1 MEEKEVLEIIE
12 EAAKYGRTELNLS
25 NQNIKSLPAEIG
37 RLTNLRE
44 LILYNNQMT
53 SVPKE
58 LGQLTNLTE
67 LWLDTNQLTSVPK
80 ELGQLTNLMSLY
92 LYGNQLT
99 SVPKELGQ
107 LTNLRKLVLS
117 GNRLTS
123 VPKEI
128 GRLTN
133 LKRLDL
139 RHNDISSLPKEIVDL
154 GMEIK
159 CGWLIR
165 RDDGILL
172 TGNPLESPPIE
183 IVKQG
188 TEAVREY
195 FKSLEV
201 EKRALNEVKVLL
213 VGNGAA
219 GKTSLV
225 KRLTGRRFDKEEPQ
239 TAGVNI
245 VNIEDWQ
252 VGSEEKGIKVHFWDF
267 GGQDLMQATH
277 QMFYSLR
284 SIYVLVLNAREE
296 PEAEDWL
303 KHIESFGG
311 DSPIM
316 VVINK
321 IDENQNYDVNRK
333 SLREKYKGIR
343 DFYKISCKTGE
354 GIEGFSRRLQEE
366 LGKVELVRSM
376 WGRDWLKVKE
386 ELENSK
392 KDYITYSDYKKICD
406 RANVTSNEAQRILIE
421 YLHSLGVILHFEGY
435 DVKDTQVL
443 NPAWTTE
450 AIYRIL
456 NSKKLAENKGYL
468 RKEWLG
474 EILNENE
481 SKKSKKKSKRKARV
495 YSAQEERY
503 IIELMAKFQLCF
515 ELADDRDVVLVPDLL
530 DEQEPE
536 FDFEEEKCIEFHF
549 EYDFLPKPVMPRFM
563 VRRHRDIERRLCWRT
578 GTVLHDEA
586 FRARAL
592 VKLDKQDKRIYI
604 RVNGEQRRDYF
615 STIRKTFLDI
625 NAGFQNLKVKQCIGL
640 EDNDRVEYDD
650 LIACEIEGHDTILRI
665 KSGKRYRVAEL
676 LGQIESRRE
685 TQANI
690 NERIASE
697 MLSRKIEEAR
707 KKVIVRVDSMEEGII
722 RNLGVILK
730 ELVEL
735 RELAQREFLSL
746 FNRDQRLSE
755 SHCPNVFA
763 ILPKDGQ
770 SWLKNLLSQKMV
782 LQLYCHEPGQWDPAV
797 EGAKGGRYEIK
808 KPSDFFAGMGPYILK
823 LAKVIKYAAPVAGA
837 AAGAYA
843 GPVGAA
849 MGAKYAKDLAGQ
861 IKLMEELAK
870 KLGERDYIEAEVLER
885 TARQRNREA
894 HTGDKLWAGGKAER
908 IEGMELRMFRQLLDE
923 VDEHHEWGGLKK
935 VLTPVEKGAY
945 AGRALFVAL

>member
-1 MEEKEVLEIIE
+1 MEEKELLEIIGK
-12 EAAKYGRTELNLS
+12 AARDGRTELDLLGEG
-25 NQNIKSLPAEIG
+25 IKSLPAEIG
-37 RLTNLRE
+37 QLTNLTV
-44 LILYNNQMT
+44 LYLSRNKLT

-58 LGQLTNLTE
+58 LGQLTNLTG
-67 LWLDTNQLTSVPK
+67 LYLDENQLTSVPK
-80 ELGQLTNLMSLY
+80 ELG
-92 LYGNQLT
+92 
-99 SVPKELGQ
+99 
-107 LTNLRKLVLS
+107 
-117 GNRLTS
+117 
-123 VPKEI
+123 
-128 GRLTN
+128 RLTN
-133 LKRLDL
+133 LTLLDL
-139 RHNDISSLPKEIVDL
+139 TGNQLSSLPKEIVDW

-159 CGWLIR
+159 WELEIGEGDIYLE
-165 RDDGILL
+165 D
-172 TGNPLESPPIE
+172 NPLESPPIE

-201 EKRALNEVKVLL
+201 EKHALNEVKVLL
-213 VGNGAA
+213 VGKGAA

-225 KRLTGRRFDKEEPQ
+225 KRLTGKRFDKEEPQ

-277 QMFYSLR
+277 QMFYSVR
-284 SIYVLVLNAREE
+284 SLYVLVLNAREE

-311 DSPIM
+311 ESPIL

-333 SLREKYKGIR
+333 SLREKYRGIR
-343 DFYKISCKTGE
+343 DFYRISCKTEE

-366 LGKVELVRSM
+366 LSKVELVRSL

-392 KDYITYSDYKKICD
+392 KDYITYSDYKKICLG
-406 RANVTSNEAQRILIE
+406 ANVTSNEAQRILLE

-443 NPAWTTE
+443 NPAWMTE

-456 NSKKLAENKGYL
+456 NSKKLSENKGYL
-468 RKEWLG
+468 RKEWMG
-474 EILNENE
+474 EILNDRKFR
-481 SKKSKKKSKRKARV
+481 SRKRRV

-503 IIELMAKFQLCF
+503 IVDLMAKFQLCF

-536 FDFEEEKCIEFHF
+536 FDFEEEKCIDFHF
-549 EYDFLPKPVMPRFM
+549 EYDFLPKSVMPRFM
-563 VRRHRDIERRLCWRT
+563 VRRHMDIEGRLCWRT
-578 GTVLHDEA
+578 GTVLNDEA

-592 VKLDKQDKRIYI
+592 VKLDKQEKRIYI

-640 EDNDRVEYDD
+640 EDNDRVEYDE
-650 LIACEIEGHDTILRI
+650 LIADEIEGNDTKYRI

-676 LGQIESRRE
+676 LGQIESPRE
-685 TQANI
+685 TQVNI
-690 NERIASE
+690 NKIKASDE
-697 MLSRKIEEAR
+697 AGIEVLSRKIEETSTITQKR
-707 KKVIVRVDSMEEGII
+707 VIGRVDSLEEEII
-722 RNLGVILK
+722 RDHGVILT

-746 FNRDQRLSE
+746 FNRDQRLVE

-763 ILPKDGQ
+763 VLPKEGK
-770 SWLKNLLSQKMV
+770 SWLKNLLGQKMV
-782 LQLYCHEPGQWDPAV
+782 LQLYCQEPGDWHPAV

-808 KPSDFFAGMGPYILK
+808 KPSEFFAGMGPYILK

-843 GPVGAA
+843 GPVGAV

-870 KLGERDYIEAEVLER
+870 KLAERDYIEAELLER
-885 TARQRNREA
+885 TRV
-894 HTGDKLWAGGKAER
+894 GGKAER

-935 VLTPVEKGAY
+935 VLTPEGHYLWLCEEHAEKY
-945 AGRALFVAL
+945 RK